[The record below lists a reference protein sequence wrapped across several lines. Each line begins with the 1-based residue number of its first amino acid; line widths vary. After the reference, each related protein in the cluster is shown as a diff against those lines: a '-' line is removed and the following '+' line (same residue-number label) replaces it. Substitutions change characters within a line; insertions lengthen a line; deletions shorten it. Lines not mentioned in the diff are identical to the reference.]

1 MHLSS
6 RRAANEKLDFAS
18 IEMVILAFWVVW
30 LSKLRLNEWKRAAD
44 NGCTLL
50 GVERPSFEIVHRLK
64 NGRTYES
71 PSSRLPK
78 GTKHVIDWVHPDVDL
93 ASPCKM

>member
-18 IEMVILAFWVVW
+18 IEMVVLAFWVVW

-44 NGCTLL
+44 SGCTLL
-50 GVERPSFEIVHRLK
+50 GFERPSSETVHRAGLK
-64 NGRTYES
+64 NGRTFES
-71 PSSRLPK
+71 PSPRLPK
-78 GTKHVIDWVHPDVDL
+78 GTEHVIDWVHPDVEL
-93 ASPCKM
+93 GVAL